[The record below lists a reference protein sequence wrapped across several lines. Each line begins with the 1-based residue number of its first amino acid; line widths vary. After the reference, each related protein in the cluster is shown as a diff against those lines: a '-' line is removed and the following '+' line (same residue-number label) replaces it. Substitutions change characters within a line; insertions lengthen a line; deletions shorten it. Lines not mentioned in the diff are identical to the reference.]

1 VNKVI
6 TVRLS
11 LPSVIAAALLALAVA
26 AMVACTAAWFVVM
39 HRVTQAPPKPSAEH
53 TVPYNRHGQTVYL
66 TRREDQL
73 REWLSVAGLPL
84 GFGVFALGLWTRY
97 SWIKDQQRK

>member
-1 VNKVI
+1 M
-6 TVRLS
+6 TV
-11 LPSVIAAALLALAVA
+11 VAGALLALGVA
-26 AMVACTAAWFVVM
+26 ALVACTVTWFIVM
-39 HRVTQAPPKPSAEH
+39 TRITRAPPKPSAAH

-66 TRREDQL
+66 TRREDDL

-97 SWIKDQQRK
+97 SWIKDMQRK